1 MFKIFSVFLVL
12 TLSFLPL
19 TAFSAEWAPL
29 GKMSMGGM
37 NNVTIYVDNTS
48 IKKDERSAD
57 YKKSWVKFE
66 LPKNVK
72 SDYSDDFYRSRK
84 ELYYFHCSQ
93 GLYTVAH
100 VMLIDADDKVIYDSG
115 EFDPFT
121 TEFESSWKLITPVS
135 GPDLVNTYVCKLDDE
150 TREASRN
157 VPEWM
162 RKKDNTE
169 IEMPSLTKNT
179 VQGDMN
185 LREIR
190 WAQRESGSERL
201 VLDLYKGDEKMA
213 KPAGYEVVDEAR
225 DQKFDII
232 LNGYKTVETKIPDFE
247 ESTIIREI
255 LITENTDKGS
265 LNIEIKLKSSPSYE
279 VFEVEN
285 PGRLVIDFVPE
296 AKSQ

>member
-1 MFKIFSVFLVL
+1 MFKIFYVFIFL
-12 TLSFLPL
+12 TLSSVPL

-37 NNVTIYVDNTS
+37 NNVTIYVDNDS
-48 IKKDERSAD
+48 IKEDERSAE

-84 ELYYFHCSQ
+84 ELYYFHYSQ

-100 VMLIDADDKVIYDSG
+100 VMLLDVNDKVIYDSG
-115 EFDPFT
+115 EYNPFT

-135 GPDLVNTYVCKLDDE
+135 GPDLVNTYVCKLDDDA
-150 TREASRN
+150 REASRN

-162 RKKDNTE
+162 RKKEKSD

-185 LREIR
+185 IREIR
-190 WAQRESGSERL
+190 WAARDNGSERL
-201 VLDLYKGDEKMA
+201 VFDLYNGNEKMA
-213 KPAGYEVVDEAR
+213 KPGGYEVVDEAR
-225 DQKFDII
+225 DQKFDIV
-232 LNGYKTVETKIPDFE
+232 LNGYKSIETKIPDFD
-247 ESTIIREI
+247 ESSIISEI
-255 LITENTDKGS
+255 LITENTDNGS

-296 AKSQ
+296 AGSQ

>member
-1 MFKIFSVFLVL
+1 MFNIFSAFIVL
-12 TLSFLPL
+12 SLSFAPL

-37 NNVTIYVDNTS
+37 NNVTIYVDNAS
-48 IKKDERSAD
+48 IKEDERSAD

-93 GLYTVAH
+93 GLYTVAQ
-100 VMLIDADDKVIYDSG
+100 VMLLDVNDKVIYDSG
-115 EFDPFT
+115 EYDPFT

-135 GPDLVNTYVCKLDDE
+135 GPNLVNTYVCKLDDE
-150 TREASRN
+150 AREASRI

-162 RKKDNTE
+162 RKKENTG

-179 VQGDMN
+179 AQGDMN
-185 LREIR
+185 IREIR
-190 WAQRESGSERL
+190 WAPRDNGSERL
-201 VLDLYKGDEKMA
+201 VFDLYSGDEKMA
-213 KPAGYEVVDEAR
+213 VPAGYEVVDEAR
-225 DQKFDII
+225 DQKFDIV
-232 LNGYKTVETKIPDFE
+232 LSGYKTVETKIPDFE
-247 ESTIIREI
+247 ESAIIREI
-255 LITENTDKGS
+255 IITENTDNGS
-265 LNIEIKLKSSPSYE
+265 LNVEIKLKSSPSYK

-285 PGRLVIDFVPE
+285 PGRLVVDFVPPAE
-296 AKSQ
+296 SP